1 MVFVVLLFIF
11 GCAFATTAPDYC
23 EKPQGACVDW
33 FHDSLLVGGSKV
45 PSRTYSD
52 DDWVMTWEDDFL
64 GSTINASN
72 WNVAQNFTHGDRE
85 LQLYLAEDVYV
96 ENGTLVL
103 RTRKNPTYY
112 GSKLYNYTSG
122 WVDTEDKFYQKYG
135 KFAVRAKL
143 PDPKFDSI
151 WPAHWLMPE
160 PKTSQPPNVCW
171 PVGGEIDIMESWG
184 GDYNNSIKG
193 TFHFAQECGKDLRSG
208 PNGQYPNI
216 TGGAAPID
224 FSQDYH
230 IFSVVWDEER
240 IQWYVDGNF
249 FWERHQN
256 DQPAPHGA
264 RIPFFPFYFILN
276 TAISW
281 WSKPPVGP
289 DEPTVYHIIDYVRA
303 YELKQ

>member
-1 MVFVVLLFIF
+1 MEIENCSCISRKMFMLKMAPWCFVREKIRRTMAQSCTTTPVDGKRKFPCKFCWPWLTSSPVFVLFVWFCLFCIIF
-11 GCAFATTAPDYC
+11 
-23 EKPQGACVDW
+23 V
-33 FHDSLLVGGSKV
+33 
-45 PSRTYSD
+45 SR
-52 DDWVMTWEDDFL
+52 
-64 GSTINASN
+64 
-72 WNVAQNFTHGDRE
+72 
-85 LQLYLAEDVYV
+85 
-96 ENGTLVL
+96 
-103 RTRKNPTYY
+103 
-112 GSKLYNYTSG
+112 
-122 WVDTEDKFYQKYG
+122 VDTEDKFYQKYG